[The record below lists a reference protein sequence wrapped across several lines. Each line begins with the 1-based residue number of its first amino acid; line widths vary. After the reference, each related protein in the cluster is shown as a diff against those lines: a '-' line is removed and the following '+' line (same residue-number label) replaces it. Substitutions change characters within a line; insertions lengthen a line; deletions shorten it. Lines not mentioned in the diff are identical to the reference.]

1 MEEEQMMT
9 LGSLRKRMNLTQSDV
24 ANRVGVVRETI
35 IKWEKDSAK
44 MPVKYMFV
52 FSKLYKYPING
63 IFFGDSIAFSDKLK
77 KTKEDKQ

>member
-9 LGSLRKRMNLTQSDV
+9 LGSLRKRINLTQSDV
-24 ANRVGVVRETI
+24 ANSVGVARETI
-35 IKWEKDSAK
+35 IKWEKDSTK

-77 KTKEDKQ
+77 KTKEDK

>member
-1 MEEEQMMT
+1 MAEEQMMT

-24 ANRVGVVRETI
+24 ANSVGVARETI
-35 IKWEKDSAK
+35 IKWEKDSTE

-77 KTKEDKQ
+77 KPKEDK